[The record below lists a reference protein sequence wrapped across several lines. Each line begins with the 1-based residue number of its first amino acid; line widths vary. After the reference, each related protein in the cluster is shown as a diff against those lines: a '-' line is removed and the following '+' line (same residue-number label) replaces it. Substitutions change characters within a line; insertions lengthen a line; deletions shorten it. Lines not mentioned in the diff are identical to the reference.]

1 MRLALTVLT
10 TFVLLGCSP
19 ENPRRLRLPSSPA
32 APEPAPP
39 QPSSSAFV
47 WAMVVEANG
56 SGVCLANATVEV
68 VAGQARGQSGTQTE
82 PCDVWGYG
90 GGIAFNDL
98 TPGVE
103 MTLRASAPGY
113 TAQERAV
120 VPSSGPQSA
129 VTFVLSRSR

>member
-10 TFVLLGCSP
+10 MFVLAGCSRETTAFTAP
-19 ENPRRLRLPSSPA
+19 TPTAPTPPSV
-32 APEPAPP
+32 P
-39 QPSSSAFV
+39 QPSASAFV
-47 WAMVVEANG
+47 WAMVAED
-56 SGVCLANATVEV
+56 SGICISDATVQV